1 MPHEA
6 IADAVIFAA
15 KRLKEN
21 KEDNL
26 KKLIVSLQGM
36 KYIESMSKS
45 LSVCV
50 CFSLTVRTNVCTL
63 LLLIKLIL
71 IGSKLKIWVRVS
83 GCF

>member
-21 KEDNL
+21 KEENL
-26 KKLIVSLQGM
+26 KRLIVSLQGM

-50 CFSLTVRTNVCTL
+50 CFFRGTVRTL
-63 LLLIKLIL
+63 LLLLRTNIA
-71 IGSKLKIWVRVS
+71 
-83 GCF
+83 